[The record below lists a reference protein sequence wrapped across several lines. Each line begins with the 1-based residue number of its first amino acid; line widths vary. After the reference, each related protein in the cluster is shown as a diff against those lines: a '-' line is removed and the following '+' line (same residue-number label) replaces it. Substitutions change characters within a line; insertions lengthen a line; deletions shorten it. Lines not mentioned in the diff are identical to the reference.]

1 MSHRWSLSNNGCK
14 RKGGALVRVN
24 KYMEPWTHTWPD
36 WIRTND
42 GSLVRT
48 PKMVERIVTCVNACA
63 GIPHPER
70 LPELVEAVT
79 ELCKAH
85 DEYAGVV
92 NSSQAPFPHHA
103 RCVAKIAAAEKRVM
117 MARRAMMG
125 ESE

>member
-1 MSHRWSLSNNGCK
+1 M
-14 RKGGALVRVN
+14 N

-70 LPELVEAVT
+70 LPGLMEAVRFVLDDVT
-79 ELCKAH
+79 RQALGDDTLPQVMAAVN
-85 DEYAGVV
+85 DLRRAYA
-92 NSSQAPFPHHA
+92 
-103 RCVAKIAAAEKRVM
+103 
-117 MARRAMMG
+117 AMMG
-125 ESE
+125 ETP